1 MIDTDPSGGDA
12 DAPDGGWAFV
22 ANCDGAAKV
31 LDVLIELDPDETYTR
46 SEVADRA
53 GVPLK
58 TIYLNDLLDRYV
70 DLGVLT
76 ENTGGGESPTGEE
89 TEYRICSDS
98 TLLDAAAT
106 FDDAYRTSAD

>member
-22 ANCDGAAKV
+22 ADCDGAAKV
-31 LDVLIELDPDETYTR
+31 LDALLELDPDDTYTR

-53 GVPLK
+53 DVPLK

-70 DLGVLT
+70 QLGVLA
-76 ENTGGGESPTGEE
+76 EDTGGGESPTGKESQYE
-89 TEYRICSDS
+89 VRTNSPVFQ
-98 TLLDAAAT
+98 AAAS
-106 FDDAYRTSAD
+106 FDDAYRTSSE

>member
-22 ANCDGAAKV
+22 ADRDGAAKV
-31 LDVLIELDPDETYTR
+31 LDALVELDPTETYTR
-46 SEVADRA
+46 SEVADQA

-58 TIYLNDLLDRYV
+58 TLYLNDLLEEYV

-76 ENTGGGESPTGEE
+76 SNTGGGESPTGEE
-89 TEYRICSDS
+89 TQYRVRPDS

-106 FDDAYRTSAD
+106 FDDAYRTTSD